1 MKKQEMKSKTKRIL
15 IVFILLILL
24 TGFCYVQNGYLV
36 VTHYTYVSEKISED
50 FAGYRIVQISDLH
63 NATFG
68 KDNQRLV
75 KKIEVLNPDM
85 IVITGDMVDYNRPNV
100 DVALDFATQAAKICP
115 TYYITGNHEN
125 WLSEGDKQRL
135 LKGLSD
141 AGVICLSDETTD
153 IKVKNSTFTLIGL
166 NDESLRGNTL
176 QNLVKN
182 QDEAQLQILL
192 AHEPQYLEKYAMSKV
207 DLVLAGHAHGGQ
219 FRIPFVGGLVAP
231 DQGFFPEYTE
241 GVHVDGQTTMVISRG
256 LGNSVVPLRLFNLPE
271 VVCIDMNGGE
281 KHE

>member
-36 VTHYTYVSEKISED
+36 VTHYTYVSEKISGD
-50 FAGYRIVQISDLH
+50 LAGYRIVQISDLH

-85 IVITGDMVDYNRPNV
+85 IVITGDVVDSNRPNV

>member
-1 MKKQEMKSKTKRIL
+1 MKKQKMKSKTKWIL
-15 IVFILLILL
+15 IIFILLILL
-24 TGFCYVQNGYLV
+24 MGFCYVQNSYLV
-36 VTHYTYVSEKISED
+36 TTHYIYVSEKISED
-50 FAGYRIVQISDLH
+50 LAGYRIVQISDLH

-68 KDNQRLV
+68 KDNQRLM
-75 KKIEVLNPDM
+75 KKIEELNPDM
-85 IVITGDMVDYNRPNV
+85 IVITGDMVDSNRPNV

-115 TYYITGNHEN
+115 TYYVTGNHEN
-125 WLSEGDKQRL
+125 WLSTEDKQRL

-192 AHEPQYLEKYAMSKV
+192 AHEPQYLEKYAMAKV
-207 DLVLAGHAHGGQ
+207 DLVLTGHAHGGQ

-271 VVCIDMNGGE
+271 IVCIDLGE
-281 KHE
+281 RETNE

>member
-50 FAGYRIVQISDLH
+50 LAGYRIVQISDLH

-85 IVITGDMVDYNRPNV
+85 IVITGDMVDSNRPNV

-256 LGNSVVPLRLFNLPE
+256 LGNSVVPFRLFNLPE
-271 VVCIDMNGGE
+271 VVCIDIGE
-281 KHE
+281 REINE

>member
-36 VTHYTYVSEKISED
+36 VTHYTYVSEKISGD
-50 FAGYRIVQISDLH
+50 LAGYRIVQISDLH

-68 KDNQRLV
+68 KDNRCLV

-85 IVITGDMVDYNRPNV
+85 IVITGDVVDSNRPNV

>member
-50 FAGYRIVQISDLH
+50 LAGYRIVQISDLH

-85 IVITGDMVDYNRPNV
+85 IVITGDMVDSNRPNV

-176 QNLVKN
+176 QNLVKK

-271 VVCIDMNGGE
+271 VVCIDIGE
-281 KHE
+281 REINE

>member
-1 MKKQEMKSKTKRIL
+1 MKKPEMKSKTKRIL

-50 FAGYRIVQISDLH
+50 LAGYRIVQISDLH

-85 IVITGDMVDYNRPNV
+85 IVITGDVVDSNRPNV

>member
-36 VTHYTYVSEKISED
+36 VTHYTYVSEKISGD
-50 FAGYRIVQISDLH
+50 LAGYRIVQISDLH

>member
-1 MKKQEMKSKTKRIL
+1 MKKPEMKSKTKRIL

-50 FAGYRIVQISDLH
+50 LAGYRIVQISDLH

-85 IVITGDMVDYNRPNV
+85 IVITGDMVDSNRPNV

-125 WLSEGDKQRL
+125 WLSAGDNQRL

>member
-36 VTHYTYVSEKISED
+36 VTHYTYVSEKISGD
-50 FAGYRIVQISDLH
+50 LAGYRIVQISDLH

-68 KDNQRLV
+68 KDNQCLV

-85 IVITGDMVDYNRPNV
+85 IVITGDMVDSNRPNV

-125 WLSEGDKQRL
+125 WLSAGDNQRL

-182 QDEAQLQILL
+182 QDEVKLQILL

>member
-1 MKKQEMKSKTKRIL
+1 MKKQKMKSKTKWIL
-15 IVFILLILL
+15 IIFILLILL
-24 TGFCYVQNGYLV
+24 TGFCYVQNSYLV
-36 VTHYTYVSEKISED
+36 TTHYIYVSEKISED
-50 FAGYRIVQISDLH
+50 LAGYRIVQISDLH

-68 KDNQRLV
+68 KDNQRLM
-75 KKIEVLNPDM
+75 KKIEELNPDM
-85 IVITGDMVDYNRPNV
+85 IVITGDMVDSNRPNV

-115 TYYITGNHEN
+115 TYYVTGNHEN
-125 WLSEGDKQRL
+125 WLSTEDKQRL

-192 AHEPQYLEKYAMSKV
+192 AHEPQYLEKYAMAKV
-207 DLVLAGHAHGGQ
+207 DLVLTGHAHGGQ

-271 VVCIDMNGGE
+271 IVCIDLGE
-281 KHE
+281 RETNE

>member
-85 IVITGDMVDYNRPNV
+85 IVITGDMVDSNRPNV
-100 DVALDFATQAAKICP
+100 DVALAFATQAAKICP

-192 AHEPQYLEKYAMSKV
+192 AHEPQYLEKYAMYKV

-271 VVCIDMNGGE
+271 VVCIDIGE
-281 KHE
+281 REINE